1 MIINTNFASPVL
13 ATEEISKEYGYYELT
28 IKRDN
33 DEYVKQFDAYNYFL
47 EKNITENR
55 TKIELQ
61 TELEVDYTFIML
73 IIHLHEICTD
83 KIKKCFLING

>member
-1 MIINTNFASPVL
+1 MIINTNFARPVL
-13 ATEEISKEYGYYELT
+13 ATEEISKEYGYYEFT

-55 TKIELQ
+55 TLIDTKI
-61 TELEVDYTFIML
+61 DL
-73 IIHLHEICTD
+73 IS
-83 KIKKCFLING
+83 